1 MDDGSPSLGGLCLQ
15 MGELLRPVRGGREMS
30 LSGMGSS
37 SLMTGGDI
45 RSQEKANQQI
55 RDEDRSEAQGWGHSF
70 ILGLVLSAPFTEGR
84 LGSQ

>member
-1 MDDGSPSLGGLCLQ
+1 
-15 MGELLRPVRGGREMS
+15 MGELLGPVRGGREMS

-37 SLMTGGDI
+37 SLMTGSDI

-70 ILGLVLSAPFTEGR
+70 ILGLVLSALFTEGR
-84 LGSQ
+84 LGGQ